1 MSSRGTD
8 LAMNNKQSKN
18 KSKNKSRSSSAANK
32 TKTTAKPSSSAKSQQ
47 GGLSLGARIAIA
59 VIAVVMAL
67 SMMLPSLSSIFSG
80 SSSSTTTT
88 DQSSS
93 ADAST
98 SESTSSSSSD
108 SSSSSSS
115 TSTTSTV
122 DTIDSEYKTLV
133 SSLESKLANDPNN
146 LATLLNLGRD
156 YMQWGYQ
163 VVYNGTTDADTT
175 HGNDLLDKAIS
186 YFDQYLA
193 LNDSNSVKVDSALCL
208 LYKGDTS
215 GAISALQ
222 QITTDSPD
230 YGPAWAN
237 LGLAYEISGDSTS
250 ALSAYQQAETTD
262 ADDEYGAK
270 SYAEKRIAAINSSTT
285 STTSG
290 TSATSGTSSTST
302 TQGLSDTLAS
312 KSNTSL

>member
-1 MSSRGTD
+1 MSSRGTG

-32 TKTTAKPSSSAKSQQ
+32 TKTTAKSSASTKPQQ

-80 SSSSTTTT
+80 SSSSTTT

-133 SSLESKLANDPNN
+133 ASLESKLANDPNN

-163 VVYNGTTDADTT
+163 VVYSGTTDADTT

-270 SYAEKRIAAINSSTT
+270 SYAEKRIAAINSSAT

>member
-32 TKTTAKPSSSAKSQQ
+32 TKTTAKSSSSAKSQQ

-80 SSSSTTTT
+80 SSSSTTT

-133 SSLESKLANDPNN
+133 ASLESKLANDPNN

-270 SYAEKRIAAINSSTT
+270 SYAEKRIASINSSTT

>member
-32 TKTTAKPSSSAKSQQ
+32 TKTTAKSSSSAKSQQ

-80 SSSSTTTT
+80 SSSSTTT

-115 TSTTSTV
+115 TSTTNTV

-133 SSLESKLANDPNN
+133 ASLESKLANDPNN

>member
-1 MSSRGTD
+1 MSSRGTG

-32 TKTTAKPSSSAKSQQ
+32 TKTTAKSSASTKPQQ

-80 SSSSTTTT
+80 SSSSTTT

-133 SSLESKLANDPNN
+133 ASLESKLANDPNN

>member
-1 MSSRGTD
+1 M
-8 LAMNNKQSKN
+8 
-18 KSKNKSRSSSAANK
+18 
-32 TKTTAKPSSSAKSQQ
+32 
-47 GGLSLGARIAIA
+47 
-59 VIAVVMAL
+59 
-67 SMMLPSLSSIFSG
+67 
-80 SSSSTTTT
+80 
-88 DQSSS
+88 
-93 ADAST
+93 
-98 SESTSSSSSD
+98 
-108 SSSSSSS
+108 
-115 TSTTSTV
+115 
-122 DTIDSEYKTLV
+122 

-163 VVYNGTTDADTT
+163 VVYSGTTDADTT

-270 SYAEKRIAAINSSTT
+270 SYAEKRIAAINSSAT

>member
-32 TKTTAKPSSSAKSQQ
+32 TKTTAKSSSSAKSQQ

-80 SSSSTTTT
+80 GSSSTTT

-163 VVYNGTTDADTT
+163 VVYSGTTDADTT

>member
-1 MSSRGTD
+1 
-8 LAMNNKQSKN
+8 
-18 KSKNKSRSSSAANK
+18 
-32 TKTTAKPSSSAKSQQ
+32 
-47 GGLSLGARIAIA
+47 
-59 VIAVVMAL
+59 
-67 SMMLPSLSSIFSG
+67 
-80 SSSSTTTT
+80 
-88 DQSSS
+88 
-93 ADAST
+93 
-98 SESTSSSSSD
+98 
-108 SSSSSSS
+108 
-115 TSTTSTV
+115 
-122 DTIDSEYKTLV
+122 V

-163 VVYNGTTDADTT
+163 VVYSGTTDADTT

-250 ALSAYQQAETTD
+250 ALSAYEQAETTD

-270 SYAEKRIAAINSSTT
+270 SYAERRIASINSSTT

-312 KSNTSL
+312 KSNTGL

>member
-32 TKTTAKPSSSAKSQQ
+32 TKTTAKSSSSAKSQQ

-80 SSSSTTTT
+80 SSSSTTT

-163 VVYNGTTDADTT
+163 VVYSGTTDADTT

>member
-1 MSSRGTD
+1 V
-8 LAMNNKQSKN
+8 A
-18 KSKNKSRSSSAANK
+18 
-32 TKTTAKPSSSAKSQQ
+32 
-47 GGLSLGARIAIA
+47 
-59 VIAVVMAL
+59 
-67 SMMLPSLSSIFSG
+67 
-80 SSSSTTTT
+80 
-88 DQSSS
+88 
-93 ADAST
+93 
-98 SESTSSSSSD
+98 
-108 SSSSSSS
+108 
-115 TSTTSTV
+115 
-122 DTIDSEYKTLV
+122 
-133 SSLESKLANDPNN
+133 SLESKLANDPNN

>member
-32 TKTTAKPSSSAKSQQ
+32 TKTTAKSSSSAKSQQ

-80 SSSSTTTT
+80 SSSSTTT

-163 VVYNGTTDADTT
+163 VVYSGTTDADTT

-237 LGLAYEISGDSTS
+237 LGLAYEISGDSTL

>member
-32 TKTTAKPSSSAKSQQ
+32 TKTTAKSSSSAKSQQ

>member
-80 SSSSTTTT
+80 GSSSTTT

-133 SSLESKLANDPNN
+133 ASLESKLANDPNN

>member
-1 MSSRGTD
+1 
-8 LAMNNKQSKN
+8 MNNKQSKN

-32 TKTTAKPSSSAKSQQ
+32 TKTTAKSSSSAKSQQ

-80 SSSSTTTT
+80 GSSSTTT

-115 TSTTSTV
+115 TSTTNTV
-122 DTIDSEYKTLV
+122 DTIDSEYETLV

>member
-32 TKTTAKPSSSAKSQQ
+32 TKTTAKSSSSAKSQQ

-80 SSSSTTTT
+80 SSSSTTT

-133 SSLESKLANDPNN
+133 ASLESKLANDPNN

-270 SYAEKRIAAINSSTT
+270 SYAEKRIAAINSSAT

>member
-80 SSSSTTTT
+80 SSSSTTT

-133 SSLESKLANDPNN
+133 ASLESKLANDPNN

-163 VVYNGTTDADTT
+163 VVYSGTTDADTT

>member
-32 TKTTAKPSSSAKSQQ
+32 TKTTAKSSASTKPQH

-80 SSSSTTTT
+80 SSSSTTT

-115 TSTTSTV
+115 TSTTNTV
-122 DTIDSEYKTLV
+122 DTIDSEYETLV

-270 SYAEKRIAAINSSTT
+270 SYAEKRIAAINSSAT

>member
-1 MSSRGTD
+1 MSSRGTG

-32 TKTTAKPSSSAKSQQ
+32 TKTTAKSSASTKPQQ

-80 SSSSTTTT
+80 SSSSTTT

-133 SSLESKLANDPNN
+133 ASLESKLANDPNN

-270 SYAEKRIAAINSSTT
+270 SYAEKRIASINSSTT

>member
-1 MSSRGTD
+1 MSSRGTG

-32 TKTTAKPSSSAKSQQ
+32 TKTTAKSSASTKPQQ

-80 SSSSTTTT
+80 SSSSTTT

-115 TSTTSTV
+115 TSTTNTV
-122 DTIDSEYKTLV
+122 DTIDSEYETLV

-163 VVYNGTTDADTT
+163 VVYSGTTDADTT

>member
-80 SSSSTTTT
+80 SSSSTTT

-133 SSLESKLANDPNN
+133 ASLESKLANDPNN

-270 SYAEKRIAAINSSTT
+270 SYAEKRIAAINSSAT
-285 STTSG
+285 STTPG